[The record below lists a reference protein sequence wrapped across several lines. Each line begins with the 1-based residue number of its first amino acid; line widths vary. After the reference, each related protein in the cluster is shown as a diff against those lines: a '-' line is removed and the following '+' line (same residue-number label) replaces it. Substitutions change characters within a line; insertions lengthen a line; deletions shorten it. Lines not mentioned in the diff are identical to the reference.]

1 MSVVSVGM
9 AVFGQVCDFCTMG
22 FFVRSATCVGDFF
35 PSGVSLA
42 RTAFLTLPNSSRLIV
57 FSLRTSR

>member
-22 FFVRSATCVGDFF
+22 FFVRSATCVGDLF

-42 RTAFLTLPNSSRLIV
+42 RTLFISCTKPSRSID
-57 FSLRTSR
+57 FSLRTRR